1 MWDLARLGWS
11 LQGRPTT
18 VTVPIGE
25 FVGNE
30 SGAVVVWD
38 SASAAALFDALYSDA
53 AIPQQVIDGQP

>member
-1 MWDLARLGWS
+1 MIGCHECF
-11 LQGRPTT
+11 QM
-18 VTVPIGE
+18 IGE

-38 SASAAALFDALYSDA
+38 SASAGALFDALYSDA